1 MKTKKYIITA
11 LAVLSL
17 GISGCDDD
25 AFLTEKPE
33 SIFTANNAFNTVDQ
47 VKACLTNTYVHI
59 RYWYQNDTFM
69 KGIGTDMLDTPLWR
83 SSGNGY
89 SNFSSWST
97 SYGSVRNIY
106 DAFFQLVS
114 YANQTLE
121 GTESENIN
129 WNSEEERLDVIAQA
143 KFFRGLAYL
152 TLGEL
157 FGGVPI
163 VEEFYQTPKYDFVR
177 STRAETYLF
186 AIADLKAAAAG
197 LYDYPQEAGRVA
209 KGAAYHYLAE
219 AYLALAIDQNNDQS
233 YLNEAVS
240 SATSAMNLHSL
251 MTERFGQRATPGSG
265 NSMNGV
271 AAYYADGDVFFDL
284 FQRGNMDYSEGNME
298 ALWTLQNDVE
308 VWHEFGGNQVLEFS
322 RNFSPVLRDA
332 KWKNEYVES
341 GANAS
346 PWNGDIDTEMYPGGN
361 VSAYLGGRGVS
372 NMAPTEYVKNKVWD
386 GDLAEDIRNSAANIR
401 RDFVCMDRAHSKY
414 GQVIGKDMISAAT
427 VDCYY
432 PVWTKF
438 AAIDDWG
445 YEDLVYGGN
454 RSNMFRDEYA
464 CRLGETYLIR
474 AEAYLRLDE
483 KKKATSD
490 INVLRNRAKCSYLV
504 AESEVTLSFILD
516 ERVRE
521 LFMEERRWC
530 TLLRMGGTVA
540 AEQLKAHAM
549 YIADYSYYTG
559 SIDWN
564 LFPIPQTAI
573 DANLDAVLE
582 QNPGWD

>member
-1 MKTKKYIITA
+1 MKTRKYIIA
-11 LAVLSL
+11 AFAALSL

-25 AFLTEKPE
+25 AFLKESPE
-33 SIFTANNAFNTVDQ
+33 SIFTAGNAFNTVDQ

-69 KGIGTDMLDTPLWR
+69 KGIGTDLLDTPMWR

-89 SNFSSWST
+89 SNFASWST
-97 SYGSVRNIY
+97 SYGAVNNIY
-106 DAFFQLVS
+106 VAFFQLVS

-121 GTESENIN
+121 GTETESLV
-129 WNSEEERLDVIAQA
+129 WNSEAERSDVIAQA
-143 KFFRGLAYL
+143 RFFRGLAYL

-163 VEEFYQTPKYDFVR
+163 VEEFYQSPKYDFVR
-177 STRAETYLF
+177 STRAETYEF
-186 AIADLKAAAAG
+186 AIKDLEAAAAG

-219 AYLALAIDQNNDQS
+219 AYLALATEQNNDRA
-233 YLNEAVS
+233 LLDKAVA
-240 SATSAMNLHSL
+240 SATSAMGLHEL
-251 MTERFGQRATPGSG
+251 MTERFGQRAASGSG
-265 NSMNGV
+265 AAMNGV

-284 FQRGNMDYSEGNME
+284 FQRGNMDYSEGNKE

-308 VWHEFGGNQVLEFS
+308 VWHEFGGNQILEFS
-322 RNFSPVLRDA
+322 RNFSPVFRDA
-332 KWKNEYVES
+332 KWKDQYKES
-341 GANAS
+341 GANDS
-346 PWNGDIDTEMYPGGN
+346 PWNGDIDNTAYPGGN

-372 NMAPTEYVKNKVWD
+372 NTAPTNYVIDKVWAGSLAD
-386 GDLAEDIRNSAANIR
+386 DLRNSPANIR
-401 RDFVCMDRAHSKY
+401 RDFICLDRKHSMY
-414 GQVIGKDMISAAT
+414 GQVVGKDMISDAS
-427 VDCYY
+427 VDRYY
-432 PVWTKF
+432 PLWTKF

-464 CRLGETYLIR
+464 CRLGETYLLR
-474 AEAYLRLDE
+474 AEAYLRMDD
-483 KKKATSD
+483 KGKAAAD
-490 INVLRNRAKCSYLV
+490 INVLRNRAGCSYLV
-504 AESEVTLSFILD
+504 GANDVTLTFILD

-530 TLLRMGGTVA
+530 TLLRMGGTVVA
-540 AEQLKAHAM
+540 DQLKAHAM
-549 YIADYSYYTG
+549 YIADYRNYTG
-559 SIDWN
+559 DIKWN
-564 LFPIPQTAI
+564 LFPIPQSAI

>member
-1 MKTKKYIITA
+1 MKTKKYIIVI
-11 LAVLSL
+11 LAALSL
-17 GISGCDDD
+17 GTGSCDDD
-25 AFLTEKPE
+25 AFLKEEPK
-33 SIFTANNAFNTVDQ
+33 SLFTAGNAFNTADQ
-47 VKACLTNTYVHI
+47 VKASLTNIYVHI

-69 KGIGTDMLDTPLWR
+69 KGIGADLLDSPLWR

-97 SYGSVRNIY
+97 SHGSVRGIY

-121 GTESENIN
+121 GAETEGLV
-129 WNSEEERLDVIAQA
+129 WNSQDERKDVIAQS

-157 FGGVPI
+157 FGGVPL
-163 VEEFYQTPKYDFVR
+163 VDEFYQTPKYDFVR
-177 STRAETYLF
+177 STRAETYEF
-186 AIADLKAAAAG
+186 AIKDLEDAIAE
-197 LYDYPQEAGRVA
+197 LYDYPAEAGRVA
-209 KGAAYHYLAE
+209 KGAAYHFLAE
-219 AYLALAIDQNNDQS
+219 AYLALAIDQNNDRT
-233 YLNEAVS
+233 LLGKAVT
-240 SATSAMNLHSL
+240 SATNAMNLHSL
-251 MTERFGQRATPGSG
+251 MTERFGTRATSG
-265 NSMNGV
+265 AGAGMNGV
-271 AAYYADGDVFFDL
+271 AAYYADGDAFFDL
-284 FQRGNMDYSEGNME
+284 FQRGNMDYNEGNME

-308 VWHEFGGNQVLEFS
+308 VWHEYGGNQILEYS

-332 KWKNEYVES
+332 RWKDEYAES

-346 PWNGDIDTEMYPGGN
+346 PWSGDIDTGAYPGGN

-372 NMAPTEYVKNKVWD
+372 NTAPTQYVTDAVWNGVFSD
-386 GDLAEDIRNSAANIR
+386 DMRNSPANIR
-401 RDFVCMDRAHSKY
+401 RDIICLDRQHSRY
-414 GQVIGKDMISAAT
+414 GQVIEKDMISSET
-427 VDCYY
+427 VGRYY
-432 PVWTKF
+432 PIWTKF

-474 AEAYLRLDE
+474 AEAHLRLDD
-483 KKKATSD
+483 KGNAAND
-490 INVLRNRAKCSYLV
+490 INVLRKRAKCTYLV
-504 AESEVTLSFILD
+504 DENDVTLSFILD

-540 AEQLKAHAM
+540 ADQLKSHAM
-549 YIADYSYYTG
+549 YIADYAYYTG
-559 SIDWN
+559 AINWN

-573 DANLDAVLE
+573 DANLYAVID